1 MNFIKLLP
9 ESRCF
14 GGPSWFKSS
23 NFGLVVGMALKFYSI
38 VIKELKL
45 KIREFGGIITT
56 FREVAGAKLVER
68 GSFGP
73 LFAPTL
79 NRVKHVIFQLA
90 RRKYVVFHLEYL

>member
-1 MNFIKLLP
+1 
-9 ESRCF
+9 
-14 GGPSWFKSS
+14 
-23 NFGLVVGMALKFYSI
+23 MALKFYSI

-79 NRVKHVIFQLA
+79 NRVKHAIFQLA
-90 RRKYVVFHLEYL
+90 RRKYVVFHLEYLYYTLLKSEVLHWGFLQ